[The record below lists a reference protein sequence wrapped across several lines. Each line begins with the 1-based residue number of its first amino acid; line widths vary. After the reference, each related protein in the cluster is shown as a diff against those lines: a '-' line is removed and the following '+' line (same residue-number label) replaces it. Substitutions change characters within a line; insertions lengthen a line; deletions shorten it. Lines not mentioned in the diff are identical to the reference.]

1 MQLLSDKMKLSVLR
15 GWSDSPALRRS
26 QPFGGG
32 GLTRSFGKVN
42 LDRTTGVS
50 PIEVYRIKSM
60 TRTILALLLA
70 LVTLPSCQTAHNAAV
85 STFRVVDAPNAYLRR
100 KLGVDQ
106 EQPAASPPAPAPTG
120 YSASAPIPPQQPYPV
135 QQPAPPVQPQGQVAA
150 VEREPEPPGAG
161 PTAAPQVSNARTT
174 VSKPPATP
182 QTASTQTSDLP
193 YGKPVPGKPGY
204 VFSPYDKN
212 GGYVDVTGFAPG
224 QKVKDPYSGKIFL
237 VP

>member
-1 MQLLSDKMKLSVLR
+1 MK
-15 GWSDSPALRRS
+15 
-26 QPFGGG
+26 
-32 GLTRSFGKVN
+32 
-42 LDRTTGVS
+42 RTL
-50 PIEVYRIKSM
+50 P
-60 TRTILALLLA
+60 ALLLA
-70 LVTLPSCQTAHNAAV
+70 LLALPSCQTAHNAAV

-106 EQPAASPPAPAPTG
+106 EQPSPTPAAGTVTG
-120 YSASAPIPPQQPYPV
+120 YSASAPIPPPQPPPV
-135 QQPAPPVQPQGQVAA
+135 QQPAPPVQPPGQVAA
-150 VEREPEPPGAG
+150 AGHEPEPPGAG
-161 PTAAPQVSNARTT
+161 PADAPQVSSARTT
-174 VSKPPATP
+174 EPKPSATP
-182 QTASTQTSDLP
+182 QTASTQTGDLP